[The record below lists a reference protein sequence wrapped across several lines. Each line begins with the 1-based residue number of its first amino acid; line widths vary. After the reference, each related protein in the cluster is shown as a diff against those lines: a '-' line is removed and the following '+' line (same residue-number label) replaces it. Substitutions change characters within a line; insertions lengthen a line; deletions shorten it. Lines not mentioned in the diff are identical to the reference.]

1 MSTPFATPLDKM
13 EKIVQ
18 RLREKYNIRD
28 VKLTK
33 KELMVILYKLRQEYL
48 SGKLQQDLAELAE
61 QGFRPEYYIF
71 TIIESVL
78 EDMGIRD
85 ENLVQVLAEFV
96 MGKRDTVPNIF

>member
-1 MSTPFATPLDKM
+1 MRETMSTPLDKM
-13 EKIVQ
+13 ERIAQ

-28 VKLTK
+28 IKLTK
-33 KELMVILYKLRQEYL
+33 KELMVILYRLRQEYL
-48 SGKLQQDLAELAE
+48 SGRLAQDLAELAE

-71 TIIESVL
+71 TIIESAL

-85 ENLVQVLAEFV
+85 ENLVQALAEFV